1 MTSNLPDARQGL
13 GVFSDPVSVAVVGA
27 SDNPAKWGYWLA
39 RGALGGAHRRPV
51 DLVNHTGS
59 AVLGRPSA
67 TSLSDLPRVPDLVTL
82 AVPAASIGAVVD
94 EGLALGVRGFLSI
107 TARIP
112 GEPDLAQRIRAG
124 GARLIGGNS
133 LGIYDADSELSL
145 AWGHFF
151 PGPVAIVTQSGQLGS
166 ELAIRLRREGI
177 GVSRFVSVGN
187 QSDVSAT
194 EVLAELATHDSTEV
208 IALYLEGFS
217 SGVELFETLR
227 LLRASGK
234 PTLLLTVGA
243 SSASS
248 RLARSHTGSMTADT
262 DLVDAVCRASG
273 VLRVRTPAELVD
285 VARGFLTVRGTAG
298 RAIGIAGDSG
308 GQCGIAADVATDG
321 GLLVAPLSDLTES
334 RLAATVPDD
343 AARENPVD
351 LAGSG
356 EADLQVYARV
366 IEDLLDD
373 PGVETVVLT
382 GYFGLYSE
390 DTPSLAEAELQVA
403 HRIGA
408 AAQDRGKAVVV
419 HTMAPDSLV
428 ATALRTAGVPVVGS
442 IERAIRIVRGLAA
455 LHVPAP
461 GMTQQGPAVQN
472 PAEPGYWPARALLRS
487 AGVALPPARHIGD
500 AEDLTEIAAALT
512 SPYVLKAGW
521 IEHKTEQDA
530 VVLGLH
536 DEADLR
542 ASYAEM
548 HSRLGD
554 GEYVVEEQDTR
565 SHCVEMIVG
574 ARRDSALGPVVV
586 VGMGGTEAEVWKD
599 VAIECAPVDATRALT
614 MLQRLRCA
622 PLLRAFRGRPAV
634 DTAALAEVVAAI
646 SQLISTR
653 EDLTEVELNPV
664 RVSPQGALAVDA
676 LVVRCLPWG
685 APEYPDRASTGHAE
699 PSADPNELTESTSS
713 PALPEHQPE
722 DALQ

>member
-1 MTSNLPDARQGL
+1 MTSHSADAQQGL
-13 GVFSDPVSVAVVGA
+13 SVFNDPASVAVVGA
-27 SDNPAKWGYWLA
+27 SDDPAKWGYWLA
-39 RGALGGAHRRPV
+39 RGALSGNHRRAV
-51 DLVNHTGS
+51 DLVNRAGS
-59 AVLGRPSA
+59 DVLGHSSVP
-67 TSLSDLPRVPDLVTL
+67 SLSRLRQVPELVTL
-82 AVPAASIGAVVD
+82 AVPATSIAAVVD
-94 EGLALGVRGFLSI
+94 EGLTLGVRGFLSI

-112 GEPDLAQRIRAG
+112 DEADLAGRIRAA

-187 QSDVSAT
+187 QSDVTAT
-194 EVLAELATHDSTEV
+194 EILRELATHDSTEI

-227 LLRASGK
+227 LLRAAGK

-243 SSASS
+243 STASA

-285 VARGFLTVRGTAG
+285 VARGFLTVRGVAG
-298 RAIGIAGDSG
+298 RSIAIAGDSG
-308 GQCGIAADVATDG
+308 GQCGVAADVATEG
-321 GLLVAPLSDLTES
+321 GLLVAVLDEQTES
-334 RLAATVPDD
+334 RLAATVPED
-343 AARENPVD
+343 AACENPVD

-356 EADLQVYARV
+356 EADLRVYASV
-366 IEDLLDD
+366 VEDLLDD
-373 PGVETVVLT
+373 PGIETVVLT

-390 DTPSLAEAELQVA
+390 DTPSLAETELQVA

-419 HTMAPDSLV
+419 HTMAPHGLV

-442 IERAIRIVRGLAA
+442 IERAIRTVRGLSA
-455 LHVPAP
+455 LHLTPP
-461 GMTQQGPAVQN
+461 GAAQKGPVLEQS
-472 PAEPGYWPARALLRS
+472 AEPGYWPARALLQS
-487 AGVALPPARHIGD
+487 AGVRLPAARHIGEAD
-500 AEDLTEIAAALT
+500 DLSGIAAVLT
-512 SPYVLKAGW
+512 PPFVLKAGW

-536 DEADLR
+536 DETALR
-542 ASYAEM
+542 AAFTEM

-565 SHCVEMIVG
+565 PHCVEMIVG

-599 VAIECAPVDATRALT
+599 VAIECAPIDTDRALA

-634 DTAALAEVVAAI
+634 DTAALAGIVAAI

-664 RVSPQGALAVDA
+664 RVSAQGALAVDA
-676 LVVRCLPWG
+676 LVVRSLPWG
-685 APEYPDRASTGHAE
+685 PSEYPEEPAADHA
-699 PSADPNELTESTSS
+699 PPNDLTAPTEA
-713 PALPEHQPE
+713 PVLPTHQPE
-722 DALQ
+722 DVPR

>member
-1 MTSNLPDARQGL
+1 MTSHLTDAQQGL
-13 GVFSDPVSVAVVGA
+13 SVFSDPASVAVVGA

-39 RGALGGAHRRPV
+39 RGALSGGHRRTV
-51 DLVNHTGS
+51 DLVNRTGS
-59 AVLGRPSA
+59 TVLGHPTA
-67 TSLSDLPRVPDLVTL
+67 PSLSQLPQVPELVTL
-82 AVPAASIGAVVD
+82 AVPAPSIAAVVD
-94 EGLALGVRGFLSI
+94 GGLALGVRGFLSI

-112 GEPDLAQRIRAG
+112 GEPELARRIRAG

-187 QSDVSAT
+187 QSDVDAT
-194 EVLAELATHDSTEV
+194 EVLAELATHDSTEI

-227 LLRASGK
+227 LLRAAGK

-285 VARGFLTVRGTAG
+285 VARGFLTVRGVAG
-298 RAIGIAGDSG
+298 RSIAIAGDSG
-308 GQCGIAADVATDG
+308 GQCGVAADVAVDG
-321 GLLVAPLSDLTES
+321 GLLVAALSERTEG
-334 RLAATVPDD
+334 RLASTVPED
-343 AARENPVD
+343 AAYENPVD

-356 EADLQVYARV
+356 EEDLQVYASV

-373 PGVETVVLT
+373 PGVQTVVLT

-390 DTPSLAEAELQVA
+390 DTPSLAETEVQVA

-419 HTMAPDSLV
+419 HTMAPHSLV

-442 IERAIRIVRGLAA
+442 IERAVRIVRGLAA
-455 LHVPAP
+455 LHLAP
-461 GMTQQGPAVQN
+461 PGATQKGPAVQN
-472 PAEPGYWPARALLRS
+472 PSEPGYWPARAMLMS
-487 AGVALPPARHIGD
+487 AGVALPAARHID
-500 AEDLTEIAAALT
+500 DVDDLTGLAAALCA
-512 SPYVLKAGW
+512 PYVLKAGW
-521 IEHKTEQDA
+521 IEHKTEQGA

-536 DEADLR
+536 DENALR
-542 ASYAEM
+542 VAYAEM
-548 HSRLGD
+548 RGRLGD

-565 SHCVEMIVG
+565 PHCVEMIVG
-574 ARRDSALGPVVV
+574 GRRDSALGPVVV

-599 VAIECAPVDATRALT
+599 VAIECAPVDATRALA
-614 MLQRLRCA
+614 MLDRLRCA
-622 PLLRAFRGRPAV
+622 PLLKTFRGRPAV
-634 DTAALAEVVAAI
+634 DTDALAQIVASI

-653 EDLTEVELNPV
+653 PDLTEVELNPV

-676 LVVRCLPWG
+676 LVVRSLPWG
-685 APEYPDRASTGHAE
+685 EPEYSEE
-699 PSADPNELTESTSS
+699 PAADHEQPNNQTESSVL
-713 PALPEHQPE
+713 PAHRPE
-722 DALQ
+722 DALR

>member
-1 MTSNLPDARQGL
+1 MTSHLTDAQQGL
-13 GVFSDPVSVAVVGA
+13 SVFNDPASVAVVGA

-39 RGALGGAHRRPV
+39 RGALGGGRRRTV
-51 DLVNHTGS
+51 HLVNRTG
-59 AVLGRPSA
+59 ATVLGHPSA
-67 TSLSDLPRVPDLVTL
+67 PSLSQLPQVPELVTL
-82 AVPAASIGAVVD
+82 AVPATSISDVVD

-112 GEPDLAQRIRAG
+112 GEPELARRIRAG

-187 QSDVSAT
+187 QSDVDAT
-194 EVLAELATHDSTEV
+194 EVLAELATHDSTEI

-227 LLRASGK
+227 LLRAAGK

-285 VARGFLTVRGTAG
+285 VARGFLTVRGVAG
-298 RAIGIAGDSG
+298 RSIAIAGDSG
-308 GQCGIAADVATDG
+308 GQCGVAADVAVDG
-321 GLLVAPLSDLTES
+321 GLLVAALSERTEA
-334 RLAATVPDD
+334 RLASIVPKD
-343 AARENPVD
+343 AACENPVD

-356 EADLQVYARV
+356 EEDLQVYASV

-373 PGVETVVLT
+373 PGVQTVVLT

-390 DTPSLAEAELQVA
+390 DTPSLAETEVQVA

-419 HTMAPDSLV
+419 HTMAPHSLV

-442 IERAIRIVRGLAA
+442 IERAVRIVRGLAA
-455 LHVPAP
+455 LHLAP
-461 GMTQQGPAVQN
+461 PGATQKGPAVPN
-472 PAEPGYWPARALLRS
+472 PSEPGYWPARAMLMS
-487 AGVALPPARHIGD
+487 AGVALPAARHIDD
-500 AEDLTEIAAALT
+500 ADDLTGLT
-512 SPYVLKAGW
+512 AVLCAPYVLKAGW
-521 IEHKTEQDA
+521 IEHKTEQGA

-536 DEADLR
+536 DEHALR
-542 ASYAEM
+542 AAYAEM
-548 HSRLGD
+548 RGRLGD

-565 SHCVEMIVG
+565 PHCVEMIVG
-574 ARRDSALGPVVV
+574 GRRDSALGPVVV

-599 VAIECAPVDATRALT
+599 VAIECAPVDATRALA
-614 MLQRLRCA
+614 MLDRLRCA
-622 PLLRAFRGRPAV
+622 PLLKTFRGRPAV
-634 DTAALAEVVAAI
+634 DTDALAQIVASI

-653 EDLTEVELNPV
+653 PDLTEVELNPV

-676 LVVRCLPWG
+676 LVVRSVSWG
-685 APEYPDRASTGHAE
+685 EPEGSEEPHTDHEQPD
-699 PSADPNELTESTSS
+699 NLTESSV
-713 PALPEHQPE
+713 LPTHRPE
-722 DALQ
+722 DALR